1 MKRSIVR
8 TICFATLF
16 LALAAGA
23 SAQGGGSCWNAGL
36 AGVWGYTETGTVINP
51 TSGSAIPAVAV
62 GTYTFDPVGNFT
74 GTQYSSAGG
83 TVSQDTKRGSY
94 TVNANCTA
102 TLTLSVYDQSGTT
115 LLRNSVWE
123 IVLVEYAAEMRGIM
137 TSMRMGPGM
146 SVSVPP
152 IMTMSAQRVFPPDR
166 R

>member
-1 MKRSIVR
+1 
-8 TICFATLF
+8 
-16 LALAAGA
+16 
-23 SAQGGGSCWNAGL
+23 
-36 AGVWGYTETGTVINP
+36 
-51 TSGSAIPAVAV
+51 
-62 GTYTFDPVGNFT
+62 
-74 GTQYSSAGG
+74 
-83 TVSQDTKRGSY
+83 
-94 TVNANCTA
+94 VNANCTA

-152 IMTMSAQRVFPPDR
+152 IMTMSAQRVFPSDR